1 MTDFSVLGLS
11 TDRAQLTDSC
21 GQYLGLLSWWSWV
34 RVPPRPPQTSSIA
47 TSISDR
53 RYRNQVPDPPLAS
66 NSVLVNSI
74 QALPA
79 DRGATT
85 LHPRGPLNPSTGDD
99 PAAGSSL
106 PPVAGMAPRSI
117 RAGHV
122 RLMRA
127 RECSVEDGTR
137 EPVRLRP
144 GGFNLPAQCVGH
156 TTRDGGDSSNLSAG
170 SEFARGMVAGEIP
183 ARRNSHSPETLRAIP
198 RKRKAPVA
206 LERGQGRKGSLT

>member
-1 MTDFSVLGLS
+1 LFEE
-11 TDRAQLTDSC
+11 
-21 GQYLGLLSWWSWV
+21 
-34 RVPPRPPQTSSIA
+34 
-47 TSISDR
+47 
-53 RYRNQVPDPPLAS
+53 
-66 NSVLVNSI
+66 NSFLVNSI
-74 QALPA
+74 QVLPA
-79 DRGATT
+79 ARGATT
-85 LHPRGPLNPSTGDD
+85 LRPRGPLNPSTGDD

-156 TTRDGGDSSNLSAG
+156 TSRDGGDSSNLSAG

-183 ARRNSHSPETLRAIP
+183 ARRNSRSPETLRAIP

>member
-1 MTDFSVLGLS
+1 MT
-11 TDRAQLTDSC
+11 TT
-21 GQYLGLLSWWSWV
+21 
-34 RVPPRPPQTSSIA
+34 
-47 TSISDR
+47 
-53 RYRNQVPDPPLAS
+53 
-66 NSVLVNSI
+66 
-74 QALPA
+74 LPA
-79 DRGATT
+79 SRGATACRV
-85 LHPRGPLNPSTGDD
+85 LRGPLNRTGDD

-183 ARRNSHSPETLRAIP
+183 ARPYCCL
-198 RKRKAPVA
+198 
-206 LERGQGRKGSLT
+206 GS